1 MSEFKREVR
10 YTVIKHNQLTESQ
23 MQHLKGC
30 VFGEGI
36 PTVRAVVVESD
47 WPEFEPVWKM
57 IEDRVT
63 GAPVEG
69 GKAEYDALAAAMTN
83 QTIDGVPREITE
95 AMSYYFGRDEVANFK
110 LYLRREFET
119 REKGVNPSKQIAPSA
134 CLEPGKLLQR
144 LIAAEPCLL
153 EKIHYVSDEAGDYRN
168 YKVEIF
174 IPTFAKRPEPFEVAA
189 ANWVAATAGMV
200 LPVVLP
206 ARKSAVETFTT
217 YGLGECA
224 GWNACLEAVEE
235 AVRLEQVP
243 AAQPQGEPVAWT
255 YCPECGCEEIHHQQG
270 RHKQCAECH
279 QEWFSDLDYSDV
291 VRGHLKKLKAER
303 PAPVSVV
310 LPERLQQVLKFLD
323 GAENLDGHWFGEPHP
338 SGRKY
343 WWRAELRKAIDETN
357 LFAKQQ

>member
-1 MSEFKREVR
+1 M
-10 YTVIKHNQLTESQ
+10 T
-23 MQHLKGC
+23 
-30 VFGEGI
+30 
-36 PTVRAVVVESD
+36 
-47 WPEFEPVWKM
+47 
-57 IEDRVT
+57 
-63 GAPVEG
+63 
-69 GKAEYDALAAAMTN
+69 TN
-83 QTIDGVPREITE
+83 QTIDGVSRRMLTALLCHVSELE
-95 AMSYYFGRDEVANFK
+95 NRALVDE
-110 LYLRREFET
+110 LRALLDA
-119 REKGVNPSKQIAPSA
+119 APH
-134 CLEPGKLLQR
+134 GWK
-144 LIAAEPCLL
+144 PCSPELL
-153 EKIHYVSDEAGDYRN
+153 ESGVDC
-168 YKVEIF
+168 
-174 IPTFAKRPEPFEVAA
+174 
-189 ANWVAATAGMV
+189 ATAPRWSAKEWDGHSHWH
-200 LPVVLP
+200 P
-206 ARKSAVETFTT
+206 A
-217 YGLGECA
+217 
-224 GWNACLEAVEE
+224 
-235 AVRLEQVP
+235 P